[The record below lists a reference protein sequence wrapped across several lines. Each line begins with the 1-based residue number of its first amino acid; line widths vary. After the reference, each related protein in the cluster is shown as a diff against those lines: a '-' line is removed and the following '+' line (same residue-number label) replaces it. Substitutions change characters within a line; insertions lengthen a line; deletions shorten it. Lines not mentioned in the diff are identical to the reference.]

1 MITVQNLTKRFSNS
15 GGDTLAVDNLSFEV
29 KPGEVYGLL
38 GPNGAGKTT
47 TLRMILGLLKPTS
60 GDALIDGFRVS
71 QNPDEVKR
79 RIGYASA
86 SVGVYPWLSPKEMLS
101 FAADLYDIEPSVA
114 ANQIRELARLLD
126 FRTIMGQRCATLST
140 GQKQRVNLA
149 RALVHD
155 PPVMLMDEPTRGLD
169 VVGSKV
175 IFDYIAY
182 LRSVNKA
189 VIVCTHRLDEAERLC
204 DRFGLLHRGVLR
216 ETGTLDELR
225 QKSGRDNLTD
235 MFLDVLEKANEE
247 VLQQRRPGSE
257 MPVKLGSMDGSSQP

>member
-1 MITVQNLTKRFSNS
+1 MITVQKLTKRFSNS
-15 GGDTLAVDNLSFEV
+15 GGEKIAVDHLSFTV
-29 KPGEVYGLL
+29 SPGEVYGLL

-47 TLRMILGLLKPTS
+47 TLRMILGLLTPTS
-60 GDALIDGFRVS
+60 GDAEIDGFQVS
-71 QNPDEVKR
+71 THPNDVKR

-101 FAADLYDIEPSVA
+101 FAADLYDIDPSVA
-114 ANQIRELARLLD
+114 ANRIRELAKLLD

-175 IFDYIAY
+175 IFDYIEY

-204 DRFGLLHRGVLR
+204 DRFGLLHQGILR
-216 ETGTLDELR
+216 QSGTLEEL
-225 QKSGRDNLTD
+225 QQSSGRSSLTD
-235 MFLDVLEKANEE
+235 MFLDVLAKADEE
-247 VLQQRRPGSE
+247 VLSKRRPGSE
-257 MPVKLGSMDGSSQP
+257 MPVKLGVADEESRP